1 MSRIGKLPIDIPQ
14 GVTITVGDKNVVT
27 VKGPLGTLS
36 EAIDKDIIINMENGV
51 LTVTRPTEQKRH
63 RALHGLSRALIF
75 NMVEGVTKGFERKL
89 KIVGVG
95 YKAAK
100 NGKKLELA
108 LGYSHP
114 VVVEDPDGITTE
126 TPSPTDIVVKGIN
139 KQLVGNHASK
149 IRDWRKPE
157 PYKGKGIRYDNEV
170 VRRKEGKSGKK

>member
-1 MSRIGKLPIDIPQ
+1 MSRIGKLPIDVPQ
-14 GVTITVGDKNVVT
+14 GVQVLVSDKNVVT

-36 EAIDKDIIINMENGV
+36 EAIDKDIIINIENNV
-51 LTVTRPTEQKRH
+51 LTVARPTEQKRH
-63 RALHGLSRALIF
+63 RAVHGLSRALIF
-75 NMVEGVTKGFERKL
+75 NMVEGVTKGFEKKL

-95 YKAAK
+95 YKAVK

-114 VVVEDPDGITTE
+114 VIMEDPDGIVTE
-126 TPSPTDIVVKGIN
+126 VPSQTDIVVKGIS
-139 KQLVGNHASK
+139 KQQVGNHASK

-157 PYKGKGIRYDNEV
+157 PYKGKGIRYENEV

>member
-1 MSRIGKLPIDIPQ
+1 MSRIGKLPIDVPQ
-14 GVTITVGDKNVVT
+14 GVQVLVSDKNVVT

-36 EAIDKDIIINMENGV
+36 EAIDKDIIINIENNV
-51 LTVTRPTEQKRH
+51 LTVSRPTEQKRH
-63 RALHGLSRALIF
+63 RAVHGLSRALIF

-95 YKAAK
+95 YKAIK

-114 VVVEDPDGITTE
+114 VVMEDPDGLE
-126 TPSPTDIVVKGIN
+126 TVVTSPTDIVVKGIN
-139 KQLVGNHASK
+139 KQQVGNHASK